1 MMITLKNTGMTA
13 RISLT
18 GAELKSLR
26 DSDGNEM
33 IWPGNPQNWERSSP
47 LLFPIVSNTRGKKL
61 TIKGKEYDM
70 PNHGVVRNLP
80 WDVHFSQDAPDRAV
94 FSVCE
99 NEETLAHYPYRFS
112 LAAAYTL
119 LPKGIRL
126 ELTVMNTNDEP
137 MPYCIGTH
145 PGLLVPFESC
155 KGSDF
160 SDYDL
165 IFEKPERQDCPLY
178 NFKDRQIDIDRRE
191 TFLSDPQTLHL
202 DHSVFNRVD
211 SVILDDLKS
220 RKVTLKDRKTGEA
233 VEYRLQ
239 NFSDLCVWNMM
250 NLGFL
255 CVEAWQG
262 LSVLNTEDNSLEQK
276 HNVVTLAPG
285 ESKTHVLE
293 IEKV

>member
-1 MMITLKNTGMTA
+1 MITLQNNGMTA
-13 RISLT
+13 HISLT

-26 DSDGNEM
+26 DSSGNEM
-33 IWPGNPQNWERSSP
+33 LWPGDPNGWERSSP
-47 LLFPIVSNTRGKKL
+47 LLFPIVSNTRNKKL

-80 WDVHFSQDAPDRAV
+80 WEVEQLSPDRAV
-94 FSVCE
+94 FSIHQ
-99 NEETLAHYPYRFS
+99 NEETLAHYPYLFS
-112 LAAAYTL
+112 LTAAYTL

-126 ELTVMNTNDEP
+126 ELTVQNPNDEP

-145 PGLLVPFESC
+145 PGLKVPFESS

-160 SDYDL
+160 SDYSLLFDQ
-165 IFEKPERQDCPLY
+165 PERQDCPLY
-178 NFKDRQIDIDRRE
+178 NFKERQIDIDNRE
-191 TFLSDPQTLHL
+191 TFLSDPQTFHL
-202 DHSVFNRVD
+202 DHSIFNRVD

-220 RKVTLKDRKTGEA
+220 RKITLRDNKTGEA

-239 NFSDLCVWNMM
+239 NFSDLCIWNMM
-250 NLGFL
+250 NAKFL

-262 LSVLNTEDNSLEQK
+262 LSVLDTEDNTLEHK
-276 HNVVTLAPG
+276 HNVVTLVPG
-285 ESKTHVLE
+285 ASGTHLLE